1 VIGVKTGFTRG
12 AGRCLIA
19 VVSREEKELLLVLLN
34 ARHRWGRAQNLIEYG
49 FRSPDSSAVA
59 LTR

>member
-1 VIGVKTGFTRG
+1 MKTGFTRG

-34 ARHRWGRAQNLIEYG
+34 ARHRWGRAQDLIAYG
-49 FRSPDSSAVA
+49 LGSPAPSTVA
-59 LTR
+59 PTR